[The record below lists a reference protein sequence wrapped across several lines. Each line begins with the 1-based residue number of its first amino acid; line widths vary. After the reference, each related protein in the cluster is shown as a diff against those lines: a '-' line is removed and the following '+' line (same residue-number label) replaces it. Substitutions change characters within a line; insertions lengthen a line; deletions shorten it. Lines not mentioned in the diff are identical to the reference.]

1 MDYNKSLNT
10 GLGPNGEKMGHV
22 SEYNET
28 TGKWETSVKVVDK
41 NGNRLF
47 GENPGSIS
55 LDDTMIVIPTDAQA
69 IKRTKQ
75 LETATNLA
83 ANATYTGATIDTS
96 AERRIVGIV
105 SANQAGT
112 LYVESSTN
120 GSTWYS
126 IFKQDI
132 AANTSIGF
140 DVPCYTE
147 YTRIKYTNGNTA
159 QTAFRLA
166 AYTLPI

>member
-1 MDYNKSLNT
+1 MKYNQPANYTDDLKA
-10 GLGPNGEKMGHV
+10 
-22 SEYNET
+22 
-28 TGKWETSVKVVDK
+28 VVTKPSPRGDGNWVMEVEPK
-41 NGNRLF
+41 DENGNQLF
-47 GENPGSIS
+47 TGDNPGSVSIE
-55 LDDTMIVIPTDAQA
+55 DAMIVIPTDAQGV
-69 IKRTKQ
+69 KRTKQ
-75 LETATNLA
+75 LETVTNLA
-83 ANATYTGATIDTS
+83 ANATYTGVTIDTS

-126 IFKQDI
+126 IFKQNI
-132 AANTSIGF
+132 AANTPFGF